1 MVYKE
6 QAFHIKALP
15 MEEWDESTEGR
26 SLHVASN
33 MYLGHFNLIRMAC
46 SNEP

>member
-1 MVYKE
+1 
-6 QAFHIKALP
+6 LP
-15 MEEWDESTEGR
+15 MEEWGEGTEGR

-46 SNEP
+46 LNEP

>member
-1 MVYKE
+1 MV
-6 QAFHIKALP
+6 P
-15 MEEWDESTEGR
+15 MMERCEGTEGR

-33 MYLGHFNLIRMAC
+33 MYLGHFNLIHMAC